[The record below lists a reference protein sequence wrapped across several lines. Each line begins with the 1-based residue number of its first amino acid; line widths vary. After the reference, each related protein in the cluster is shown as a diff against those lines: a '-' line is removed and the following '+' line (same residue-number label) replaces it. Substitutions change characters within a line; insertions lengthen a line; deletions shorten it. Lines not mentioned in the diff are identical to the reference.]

1 MTSKFLNISTDTTLG
16 GSSASDNTVA
26 SQKAVKAYADTKQD
40 NITSSNKLS
49 ASLVSGL
56 ATVAT
61 SGSYNDLSNK
71 PTIPSVEEFTA
82 AEVDT
87 MWNSVTPSS

>member
-1 MTSKFLNISTDTTLG
+1 MVNKITTPPTNNEVIDKVNEII
-16 GSSASDNTVA
+16 DN
-26 SQKAVKAYADTKQD
+26 KQD
-40 NITSSNKLS
+40 TITSSNKLS

-71 PTIPSVEEFTA
+71 PSIPSVEEFTA

-87 MWNSVTPSS
+87 LWNSVTPSL

>member
-1 MTSKFLNISTDTTLG
+1 MVSKLTLPATENEVQ
-16 GSSASDNTVA
+16 SKINELVED
-26 SQKAVKAYADTKQD
+26 KQD
-40 NITSSNKLS
+40 TITSSNKLS

-71 PTIPSVEEFTA
+71 PSIPSVEEFTA

-87 MWNSVTPSS
+87 LWNSVTPSS

>member
-1 MTSKFLNISTDTTLG
+1 MVNKIITPPTQNEVIDKINELVD
-16 GSSASDNTVA
+16 D
-26 SQKAVKAYADTKQD
+26 KQD
-40 NITSSNKLS
+40 TITSSNKLS

-71 PTIPSVEEFTA
+71 PSIPSVEEFTA

-87 MWNSVTPSS
+87 LWNSVTPSS